1 LVGAQDDTVI
11 ARRSMVWTS
20 KATGRI
26 AETPKVDFW
35 RFRDGRAV
43 EFY

>member
-1 LVGAQDDTVI
+1 LAGAQGDAVI
-11 ARRSMVWTS
+11 ARGSMVWTS

-26 AETPKVDFW
+26 AETPNVDFW